1 MKVKMIPMSS
11 IKQKK
16 DKNKNYYYDISIM
29 ESLTKK
35 HKNLKKSIVM
45 FPDCK
50 FFGIHDNDFRRAYGT
65 FESEDMKFVGYCK
78 DGKFFDKGY
87 FECKDKCSCDGI
99 WRDNV
104 LIDGEIT
111 LTNYYKDKFML
122 EIIDRAVGDII
133 KIKYNCGNSYIGEH
147 RNFIPKGHGVMSYE
161 MDQVYSGEFLSGLR
175 NGFGTLIDLN
185 EKKVIY
191 EGYWKDDDPYIENI
205 VLCEECDEYLDE
217 PISGLA
223 KCPACREIDYVNI
236 DFCIYTGTQ
245 CNVCME
251 DKPKVIFNEC
261 KHALT
266 CRDCVIKIIN
276 NSMK

>member
-1 MKVKMIPMSS
+1 MKVKRLPMNS

-16 DKNKNYYYDISIM
+16 DKDQNYYYDT
-29 ESLTKK
+29 LTKEFL
-35 HKNLKKSIVM
+35 LKKFRGLKRSIIE
-45 FPDCK
+45 FTN
-50 FFGIHDNDFRRAYGT
+50 FRFTGIHDNNFKKAYGT
-65 FESEDMKFVGYCK
+65 FESKNVKFVGYCRN
-78 DGKFFDKGY
+78 GKFFNHGY
-87 FECKDKCSCDGI
+87 FEYKDKCFCNGI

-104 LIDGEIT
+104 LVDGEIT
-111 LTNYYKDKFML
+111 LTNYYKDKFIL
-122 EIIDRAVGDII
+122 EIINRDIGDII
-133 KIKYNCGNSYIGEH
+133 KIKYNCGNNYIGEH
-147 RNFIPKGHGVMSYE
+147 SNFIPKGKGIMKYK

-175 NGFGTLIDLN
+175 NGFGILIDLT
-185 EKKVIY
+185 EKKIIH
-191 EGYWKDDDPYIENI
+191 EGYWLDDDPYIENT
-205 VLCEECDEYLDE
+205 VLCQECDEYLDE
-217 PISGLA
+217 PMSGLV

-251 DKPKVIFNEC
+251 DKPKVIFNKC